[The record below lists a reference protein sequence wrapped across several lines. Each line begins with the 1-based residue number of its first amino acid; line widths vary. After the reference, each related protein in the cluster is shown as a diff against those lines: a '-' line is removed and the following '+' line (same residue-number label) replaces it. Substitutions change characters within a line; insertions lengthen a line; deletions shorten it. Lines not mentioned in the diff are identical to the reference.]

1 MSQTIVS
8 PFIPETITPTSKE
21 GSGNSGRTVGVLF
34 SPHTSNHSMSQYL
47 DFAATKGNPRLVMP
61 DEFRGDL
68 DLLIITGG
76 ADLSATNKAFL
87 GRKLSYQHGKTDPH
101 IEFFRTFLLDSYI
114 EHKIPIFGICLGF
127 QLLAAHFGSK
137 MYAHIDG
144 HDVNTGLHMI
154 KSKNHEYKVNT
165 SHHQAV
171 SILGSDLE
179 AVAFSGAGCVNNVEC
194 VEAFKHKTLPI
205 AGVQH
210 HPERM
215 YNLLSSST
223 FKQTGSLIGDL
234 ITHELINEIMS
245 KNAKGN

>member
-1 MSQTIVS
+1 
-8 PFIPETITPTSKE
+8 
-21 GSGNSGRTVGVLF
+21 
-34 SPHTSNHSMSQYL
+34 MSQYL

-61 DEFRGDL
+61 DEFRDDL

-87 GRKLSYQHGKTDPH
+87 GQKLSYQHGKTDPH
-101 IEFFRTFLLDSYI
+101 IEFFRTFLLDSYV

-144 HDVNTGLHMI
+144 HTDGLHLI
-154 KSKNHEYKVNT
+154 KSNKHEYKINS

-171 SILGSDLE
+171 SILGADLE
-179 AVAFSGAGCVNNVEC
+179 AVAFSSTSCSENVEC

-234 ITHELINEIMS
+234 ITHELINEILS
-245 KNAKGN
+245 KNAKRN